1 VKVQSL
7 PESTVYTEIVDRFV
21 SVGFCPLNPP
31 NLGDFEIESLSSKSP
46 RGGDLGGRSRLKR
59 SQKDL
64 YVRAKNLIEFTST
77 TLFTAMKRH
86 VHTVRLRSHDE
97 ALIHRGAVLLEDALH
112 TASFPESGRLLLVR
126 SLNVGKIHSQQS
138 SATLALVIEQR
149 FAQIGMMAVHA
160 KDPTADSAIAVYFRD
175 QIEPYLCLAVRL
187 ANHLSADEWFWRLA
201 VVNWQPNLSREEG
214 LRRVLYGVAQT
225 AIGVSAI
232 VSLMQELF
240 IQNAITP
247 MLSSLT
253 WQDGAALLR
262 ACGWIKSDS
271 SIELKNPLSIA
282 FLSKPWINLLQDWIE
297 AWGIEDSRSLWFTA
311 IVLIV
316 GQPGFIL
323 DEQLIVRSRQIIQQ
337 ISNSEKLFQSDQSI
351 ILERSIAI
359 SEDSRSVLNESL
371 SSTNTSQ
378 RQDSY
383 SYLESPQF
391 SAFSGLFFLL
401 PLMIHLKIESFLESN
416 PALIKFNLPRRLLNT
431 IAQRLKIPKDDPV
444 RAALIEHSND
454 GSDSDLL
461 RSWLTSM
468 RRWCRLNAEMGLHN
482 LVARSGQVS
491 ITPTHIDVWFEPQ
504 QADIRIRRVGL
515 DLDPGW
521 VPWFGRVVAFHYT
534 GAGYGN

>member
-1 VKVQSL
+1 
-7 PESTVYTEIVDRFV
+7 
-21 SVGFCPLNPP
+21 
-31 NLGDFEIESLSSKSP
+31 
-46 RGGDLGGRSRLKR
+46 
-59 SQKDL
+59 
-64 YVRAKNLIEFTST
+64 
-77 TLFTAMKRH
+77 MKRH
-86 VHTVRLRSHDE
+86 VHSVRLRSHDE

-160 KDPTADSAIAVYFRD
+160 EDPTADSAIAVYFRD

-323 DEQLIVRSRQIIQQ
+323 DEQLIVRSRQIIQR